1 MSQFIKKVRCNDCD
15 SNDNLAIF
23 KEDNGQFKG
32 FCYTPSCGK
41 KGFRDSL
48 EAWETGEPSAPR
60 RFMKDEAAD
69 FDEDNTSLPYGTEE
83 RRKVSSDV
91 CEAFGV
97 RVAYDSNRNVSEVHY
112 PYPSIEG
119 DQTSWKIRKCPKEFR
134 VSGGL
139 EGVKLFGQA
148 ICPSNQKRTLVVT
161 EGEEDTLAIAQAYKE
176 QYKKLYPVVSI
187 PSASGF
193 KAVSQNLEFIQGY
206 DEVILWMDQDAAG
219 QAAIEKLTK
228 MIGYGKCKIVT
239 GDEKDASDTLVN
251 HGYNAVLQGIWN
263 AKPFNPRGILRKEG
277 LRKAMKEYAE
287 KVSVPYPECFQGLNN
302 KTKGIRTGEITLFT
316 SGTGAGKSTIV
327 REVAYDLLKKTDDLV
342 GIIALEESPAETT
355 KKLSMLAIN
364 TPSSEEVSEELLDKG
379 FEDVFGDDRV
389 LVLDHQGAITESLT
403 SQLHF
408 MASAGCKYIII
419 DHITILAS
427 EGINGLSG
435 NEAVDKIMN
444 ELLEVVKV
452 HDVWIG
458 LISHL
463 RKSDKAGKSFEQGNM
478 PSLDD
483 IKGSGAIKQISM
495 DVIAFSRNSEEGQNE
510 IKMRVLKCRYTG
522 KTGDAGAVRYDNLTG
537 RLELS
542 DLEGADG
549 EDFESFG

>member
-1 MSQFIKKVRCNDCD
+1 MSRFVKKVACPDCNSD
-15 SNDNLAIF
+15 DNLGIF
-23 KEDNGQFKG
+23 EEANGQFKG
-32 FCYTPSCGK
+32 FCYSPDCGK

-48 EAWETGEPSAPR
+48 EAWEDGAPSKPKT
-60 RFMKDEAAD
+60 FYKNEAED
-69 FDEDNTSLPYGTEE
+69 FDEGNINLPFGNEAK
-83 RRKVSSDV
+83 RQVSKEV
-91 CEAFGV
+91 CEVLGV
-97 RVAYDSNRNVSEVHY
+97 KVAYDNNREVSEVHY
-112 PYPSIEG
+112 PYPHTEG
-119 DQTSWKIRKCPKEFR
+119 EGVSWKIRKCPKDFR

-139 EGVKLFGQA
+139 DNVKLFGQN
-148 ICPSNQKRTLVVT
+148 ICPANQKRTLVIT
-161 EGEEDTLAIAQAYKE
+161 EGEEDTLAIAQAYM
-176 QYKKLYPVVSI
+176 QHYSKLYPVVSI

-193 KAVSQNLEFIQGY
+193 KVVSQNLKFIQEY
-206 DEVILWMDQDAAG
+206 DEVVLWMDQDAAG
-219 QAAIEKLTK
+219 QIALEKLTK

-251 HGYNAVLQGIWN
+251 HGFKAVLQGIWN
-263 AKPFNPRGILRKEG
+263 AKAYNPRGILRKDG
-277 LRKAMKEYAE
+277 LKKAMKEYAE
-287 KVSVPYPECFQGLNN
+287 KESLEYPACFQGLNT

-327 REVAYDLLKKTDDLV
+327 REIAVDILKKSESLV
-342 GIIALEESPAETT
+342 GIIALEESPAETA
-355 KKLSMLAIN
+355 KKMAMLAIN
-364 TPSSEEVSEELLDKG
+364 TPSSDVVSPELLDKG

-403 SQLHF
+403 AQLHY

-427 EGINGLSG
+427 EGISGLSG
-435 NEAVDKIMN
+435 NEAIDKIMN
-444 ELLEVVKV
+444 ALLEVVKV

-458 LISHL
+458 LVSHL

-483 IKGSGAIKQISM
+483 IKGSGAIKQVSM
-495 DVIAFSRNSEEGQNE
+495 DVIAFSRNSEEGVNE

-522 KTGDAGAVRYDNLTG
+522 KTGDAGAVRYDPMTG

-542 DLEGADG
+542 EMEGADG
-549 EDFESFG
+549 DEF